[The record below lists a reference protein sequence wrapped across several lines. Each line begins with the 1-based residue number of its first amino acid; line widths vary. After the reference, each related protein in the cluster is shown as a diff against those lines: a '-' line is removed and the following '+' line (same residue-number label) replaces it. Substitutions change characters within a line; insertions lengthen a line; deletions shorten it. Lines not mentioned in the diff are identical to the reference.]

1 MSASTNAV
9 EREDDTARIAVEPDF
24 ARSSVA
30 RGPKS
35 EGVLTVLRGPSP
47 GAIFALD
54 ESLSVI
60 GRSPEAQVS
69 IPEDTLSR
77 RHACIRREADGFYVE
92 DLASTNGTFVDGER
106 VHGPVLLQDGS
117 RISLGVAAV
126 LHFSL
131 RDAAEL
137 EAARRTHEL
146 TVRDPLTRLY
156 NRRHFEERLAGEA
169 AFAHR
174 HKTPL
179 SVLMIDVDAFKQ
191 INDTYGHGV
200 GDATLRVLARAL
212 SSLVRK
218 EDVLGRYGGEEF
230 SIVARGI
237 DETGAVMLA
246 QRVHRCAKALRV
258 PCERGPIAFTV
269 SVGVAH
275 STGEAGCDAERL
287 LRAADD
293 ALYAAKRGGRD
304 RVEVAPSEPGS
315 PSRRP
320 RRASG
325 TRTHH

>member
-1 MSASTNAV
+1 MNV
-9 EREDDTARIAVEPDF
+9 VQREDDTARIAVEPDF

-47 GAIFALD
+47 GFIYALD
-54 ESLSVI
+54 GVVSVI

-77 RHACIRREADGFYVE
+77 RHACIRRTADGFYLE
-92 DLASTNGTFVDGER
+92 DLASTNGTFIDGER
-106 VHGPVLLQDGS
+106 VFGPRRLDDGS
-117 RISLGVAAV
+117 RISLGGSAV

-156 NRRHFEERLAGEA
+156 NRRHFEERLASEA

-174 HKTPL
+174 HKTAL
-179 SVLMIDVDAFKQ
+179 SVLMIDVDAFKH
-191 INDTYGHGV
+191 INDTYGHPV
-200 GDATLRVLARAL
+200 GDATLRVLSRAL

-230 SIVARGI
+230 AIVARGI

-258 PCERGPIAFTV
+258 PSEQGPITFSV

-275 STGEAGCDAERL
+275 SECDEGCDAEVL
-287 LRAADD
+287 LRAADE
-293 ALYAAKRGGRD
+293 ALYSAKHKGRD
-304 RVEVAPSEPGS
+304 RVEVAPSA
-315 PSRRP
+315 PSTRTRRP